1 VPAQNVFR
9 WLDGRGWLVL
19 AGGGE
24 TGDIRAQALGRAAA
38 DGGLACISLKGD
50 PNLLEDLEDLGAPS
64 GYLVDLNTE
73 DDQTIHDRLAEAGI
87 IVIDSAASVKE
98 ARSLLRGAP
107 IEGIQQA
114 FEHGAVVLAEG
125 ITAAAFGGW
134 LLLSGGEVTEGL
146 EWLENALV
154 AAPQLAIPDLAT
166 YARPVLLAQPS
177 AIAVGIGQGSALALG
192 PDSEVETWG
201 EKRVTIALGTAY
213 SS

>member
-1 VPAQNVFR
+1 MPAQNVFR

-24 TGDIRAQALGRAAA
+24 TGDIRAQALGRASA

-50 PNLLEDLEDLGAPS
+50 PALLDDLEDLGAPS

-73 DDQTIHDRLAEAGI
+73 DDKTIHDRLAEAGI

-98 ARSLLRGAP
+98 ARSSLRGAP

-114 FEHGAVVLAEG
+114 FENGAVVLVEG
-125 ITAAAFGGW
+125 VTAAAFGGW
-134 LLLSGGEVTEGL
+134 LLLPGGEVTEGL

-154 AAPQLAIPDLAT
+154 APAIVDLAA
-166 YARPVLLAQPS
+166 YAYPALLAQPS

-192 PDSEVETWG
+192 PDGEVETWG
-201 EKRVTIALGTAY
+201 EKRVTVALGASYTG
-213 SS
+213 

>member
-1 VPAQNVFR
+1 MPAQNVFR

-24 TGDIRAQALGRAAA
+24 TGDIRAQALGRASA

-50 PNLLEDLEDLGAPS
+50 PLLLDDLEDLGAPS

-73 DDQTIHDRLAEAGI
+73 DDKTIHDRLAEAGI
-87 IVIDSAASVKE
+87 IVIDSAPSVKE
-98 ARSLLRGAP
+98 ARSSLRGAA

-114 FEHGAVVLAEG
+114 FENGAVVLVEG
-125 ITAAAFGGW
+125 VTAAAFGGW
-134 LLLSGGEVTEGL
+134 VLLSGGEVTEGL

-154 AAPQLAIPDLAT
+154 APAIPDLAT
-166 YARPVLLAQPS
+166 YARPVLIAQPS

-192 PDSEVETWG
+192 PDGEVETWG
-201 EKRVTIALGTAY
+201 EKRVTIALGNAY
-213 SS
+213 TS